1 MTRQSVERT
10 PVTVLTGSLGSGK
23 TTLLRRLLADERM
36 SRTAVVI
43 NEFGEVGL
51 DHLLLRQVTD
61 NAVVLQNGCICCTI
75 RSDIQSSFRELI
87 DGRSS
92 GAISAFDRIILETT
106 GLADPAPILQ
116 TLISD
121 PMLRYQTRLSNIV
134 CTIDSLHALDQ
145 IASYFEVLRQAAV
158 ADRLVITKTDLAD
171 ASIVQRLR
179 KSLSEI
185 NPTAQLLEIVRGDV
199 DLFELFTQDG
209 FDSRS
214 KDEEVRRWLA
224 ILPSIASIED
234 GRDHDVH
241 TPSSPHHGVESFVFR
256 SDRRVD
262 WSAFGVWLSA
272 FVHRYGGQVLRIK
285 GLLDVPEAPGP
296 IVLNVVQNVIHQPVH
311 LDQWPDEDHSSRIIF
326 IVHGLSCDRVQRSL
340 QLFLDS
346 ADASRLSTGSRKVF
360 AA

>member
-1 MTRQSVERT
+1 MTRQTAKRT

-75 RSDIQSSFRELI
+75 RSDIQTSFRELI

-92 GAISAFDRIILETT
+92 GAFGAFDRIVLETT
-106 GLADPAPILQ
+106 GLADPAPIVQ

-121 PMLRYQTRLSNIV
+121 PMLRHQTQLSNIV
-134 CTIDSLHALDQ
+134 CAVDSLHGLDQ
-145 IASYFEVLRQAAV
+145 IASYSEVLRQVAV
-158 ADRLVITKTDLAD
+158 ADRLVMTKTDLATGPD
-171 ASIVQRLR
+171 VERLR
-179 KSLSEI
+179 ENLRQL
-185 NPTAQLLEIVRGDV
+185 NPTAQLLEAAADDV
-199 DLFELFTQDG
+199 DLYELFTQDG

-214 KDEEVRRWLA
+214 HEEEVRRWLA
-224 ILPSIASIED
+224 VLPSIASIED
-234 GRDHDVH
+234 RRDHHVH
-241 TPSSPHHGVESFVFR
+241 VGGSRHHGVDSFVFR
-256 SDRRVD
+256 TDRRVD

-272 FVHRYGGQVLRIK
+272 FVHRYGGQILRIK
-285 GLLDVPEAPGP
+285 GLLDVPEARGP
-296 IVLNVVQNVIHQPVH
+296 IVLNVVQNVIHQPAH
-311 LDQWPDEDHSSRIIF
+311 LDQWPDEDHSSRIVF
-326 IVHGLSCDRVQRSL
+326 IVDGLSCARVQRSL

-346 ADASRLSTGSRKVF
+346 AGAKRPATGARQFV